1 MAKEFSLMQAHPW
14 HGFSPGD
21 HCPQEVLAY
30 IEIVPLDQ
38 VKYEIHKPSGLMM
51 IDRVQRYSSYCPT
64 LYGFIPRTYC
74 DDEIA
79 AHAQKV
85 TPDVEKGDGDPLDI
99 CVITEATVNRS
110 SILVQAKPIGGFCL
124 IDHGEADDKII
135 AVLSDDPVFGGLDS
149 IDDLPAPYL
158 ERIKH
163 YFLSYKTM
171 PGEEAKTSIS
181 HVYDRDEAYEVIN
194 ASRNDYRRCYSD

>member
-1 MAKEFSLMQAHPW
+1 MQAHPW
-14 HGFSPGD
+14 HGFSPGED
-21 HCPQEVLAY
+21 CPEELLAY

-74 DDEIA
+74 DTAIA
-79 AHAQKV
+79 RLAKKGA
-85 TPDVEKGDGDPLDI
+85 PAVEKGDGDPLDI
-99 CVITEATVNRS
+99 CVITEATINRS

-135 AVLSDDPVFGGLDS
+135 AVLADDPVFSDLAS
-149 IDDLPAPYL
+149 IEDLPVQYL

-171 PGEEAKTSIS
+171 PGEEAKTSIAY
-181 HVYDRDEAYEVIN
+181 VYGREGAYEIIN
-194 ASRNDYRRCYSD
+194 AARDDYRRCYSD